1 MSQKPHLLSN
11 GFTLVEMLVALAIF
25 ALISV
30 SGVALLQSAS
40 ATQVAVKER
49 LAELGGDARMVALLE
64 ADLAQAIARPVRS
77 PTAGESPAFAASGG
91 EVSGQLFAFT
101 RTGWSNLDNAPRG
114 EVQRVAW
121 ALDQGALKRTG
132 WTGADGGTPSDAV
145 LLTDVVAAVAQ
156 FRAADGSW
164 RSDWDAT
171 DPDAMPRAVE
181 LVVTQQGGPAVR
193 MLFMVG
199 AAQPPKATPNTDGN
213 DDA

>member
-1 MSQKPHLLSN
+1 MMRVPSASPN
-11 GFTLVEMLVALAIF
+11 GFTLVEMMVALAIF
-25 ALISV
+25 SLISV

-40 ATQVAVKER
+40 DTQLAVKDR

-64 ADLAQAIARPVRS
+64 ADLAQAIVRPVRS
-77 PTAGESPAFAASGG
+77 AEVGEMPAFAAKGG
-91 EVSGQLFAFT
+91 EVSGQLFALT

-121 ALDQGALKRTG
+121 SLDKGVLKRIAWG
-132 WTGADGGTPSDAV
+132 SADGGAKNEAI
-145 LLTDVVAAVAQ
+145 LLSDVVTAAVQ

-171 DPDAMPRAVE
+171 DPNAMPRAVE
-181 LVVTQQGGPAVR
+181 LVVTQQNVPPVR
-193 MLFMVG
+193 MLFMVA
-199 AAQPPKATPNTDGN
+199 AAQPAKPGLETNDN